1 MFFSKNR
8 RQMSI
13 QIFNNQFYFA
23 FSFFSY
29 LRGYF
34 LPLRINNFFLEK
46 RNTSYKYSLFISN
59 IKKIININYNN
70 ICETLKNTK

>member
-1 MFFSKNR
+1 MR
-8 RQMSI
+8 M
-13 QIFNNQFYFA
+13 QIFNNQFSFA
-23 FSFFSY
+23 FSVFFH

-70 ICETLKNTK
+70 ISETLK